1 MAFDKTWYLFISQV
15 FYFAGGHSL
24 NHAQNPSCIDIE
36 LFGLIQQERMSGHIR
51 LSFYVICFSCVLTL
65 CKEDSLREENIA
77 VYRKPNYLICNTKEV
92 FEFQQSSLLHSYDV
106 KQKLT

>member
-24 NHAQNPSCIDIE
+24 NHAQNPSRIDIE

-51 LSFYVICFSCVLTL
+51 ISFYVIPLSCVLTL
-65 CKEDSLREENIA
+65 CKEEGLREENIA
-77 VYRKPNYLICNTKEV
+77 VYRKPNYFICNTKEV
-92 FEFQQSSLLHSYDV
+92 FEFQQSGLLHSYDV